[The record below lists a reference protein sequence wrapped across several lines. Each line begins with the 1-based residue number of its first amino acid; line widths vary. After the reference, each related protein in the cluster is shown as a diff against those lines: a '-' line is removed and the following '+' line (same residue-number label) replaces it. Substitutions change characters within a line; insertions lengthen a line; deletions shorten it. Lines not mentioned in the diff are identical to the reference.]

1 MKIIRTIFLYL
12 KHITF
17 IGFLYAGILLYS
29 GLLESKV
36 GICCLILFLVY
47 SIVSFLMFFIKSNE
61 EQNNILNNF
70 VMCFLHMYFVFITY
84 RYMSSVGLELV
95 NENFFPINYFIA
107 GLSMFVLS
115 INKFIL
121 WLSK

>member
-1 MKIIRTIFLYL
+1 MKIINTIFLYL

-17 IGFLYAGILLYS
+17 IGFLYAGILIYP

-70 VMCFLHMYFVFITY
+70 VMTFLHVYFMFITY
-84 RYMSSVGLELV
+84 KYMSSVGLELV

>member
-1 MKIIRTIFLYL
+1 MKIINTILLYL

-17 IGFLYAGILLYS
+17 IGFLYAGILIYP

-70 VMCFLHMYFVFITY
+70 VMTFLHVYFMFITY